1 MKLRI
6 SILMFF
12 IMIFSFKNHSQSNG
26 FEVLKNLELIDEI
39 FENLELYFVDDPQ
52 TGKIAKTG
60 IDAMLNELDPYTV
73 FYHESSIE
81 DYRMMTTGQYGG
93 IGSLIRTVG
102 DYTIIA
108 EPYENSPS
116 QKSGLK
122 AGDKILFIDGN
133 DMKQKKVSDVSSA
146 LKGAKGSEV
155 KITIMR
161 DGVGEKDISLTRAE
175 IKIPDVPYSGVISDS
190 LGYIKLNSFTNSA
203 HEEVRKSFLDL
214 KQKGINKLIFDL
226 RGNGGG
232 LLLESIKIVN
242 LFVPENKLVVRT
254 KGRIKSENKE
264 YKTWVKPDDVDIP
277 IVVLIDGNSA
287 SASEIVSGS
296 LQDMDRAVVLG
307 TTSYGKGLVQRTYD
321 LKYGCKVKLTVAK
334 YYTPSGRCVQ
344 RLEYYNNSSNK
355 NPKEIPDSLI
365 TKYKTV
371 NGREVIDGRGIEP
384 DVNIPLS
391 KLKKITQELLVSNM
405 IFDYATRYNMERQSI
420 LNPKEYDLTD
430 SEFEQFI
437 TYVSEN
443 GFEWKNETIE
453 FLSKINKDL
462 DDYDIPDSL
471 KMNLKALKLKLVS
484 NYSLKDNNKK
494 ELLKHKEEIK
504 EVLENEIVSRYY
516 YQEGRVINSF
526 KYDPAVKEA
535 IKILNDKAR
544 YNKILNN

>member
-1 MKLRI
+1 
-6 SILMFF
+6 
-12 IMIFSFKNHSQSNG
+12 MIFGFKNHAQSNG

-116 QKSGLK
+116 QKGGLK

-133 DMKQKKVSDVSSA
+133 DMKQKKVSDVSTA

-161 DGVGEKDISLTRAE
+161 DGIGQKEISLTRAE

-203 HEEVRKSFLDL
+203 HEEVKKSFLDL

-242 LFVPENKLVVRT
+242 LFVSENRLVVRT
-254 KGRIKSENKE
+254 KGRIASENKE
-264 YKTWVKPDDVDIP
+264 FKTWVKPEDVNIP
-277 IVVLIDGNSA
+277 IVILIDGNSA
-287 SASEIVSGS
+287 SASEIVAGS
-296 LQDMDRAVVLG
+296 LQDMDRAVIVG

-365 TKYKTV
+365 TKFKTI

-384 DVNIPLS
+384 DVNVPIG
-391 KLKKITQELLVSNM
+391 KLKKITQELLVKNM
-405 IFDYATRYNMERQSI
+405 IFDYATSYNLEHQTI
-420 LNPKEYDLTD
+420 LNPKEYTLTD
-430 SEFEQFI
+430 SVYDKFI
-437 TYVSEN
+437 NYVSDN

-453 FLSKINKDL
+453 FLSKINKEL

-471 KMNLKALKLKLVS
+471 KMNLKALKSQLIL
-484 NYSLKDNNKK
+484 NYSSKSNNRK

-526 KYDPAVKEA
+526 KYDPAVKKA
-535 IKILNDKAR
+535 IEILNDEIQ
-544 YNKILNN
+544 YNKVLNN

>member
-1 MKLRI
+1 
-6 SILMFF
+6 MFF

-133 DMKQKKVSDVSSA
+133 NMKQKKVSDVSSA

-254 KGRIKSENKE
+254 KGRITSENKE

-405 IFDYATRYNMERQSI
+405 IFDYATWYNMERQSI

-453 FLSKINKDL
+453 FLSKINKEL

-471 KMNLKALKLKLVS
+471 KMNLKALKLKLVA

>member
-102 DYTIIA
+102 DYAIIA

-116 QKSGLK
+116 EKNGLK

-133 DMKQKKVSDVSSA
+133 DMRQKKISDVSSA

-161 DGVGEKDISLTRAE
+161 DGIGEKEISLIRAE
-175 IKIPDVPYSGVISDS
+175 IKIPDVPYSGVIADS

-203 HEEVRKSFLDL
+203 HEEVKKSFLDL

-242 LFVPENKLVVRT
+242 LFVPENKLVVST
-254 KGRIKSENKE
+254 K
-264 YKTWVKPDDVDIP
+264 
-277 IVVLIDGNSA
+277 A
-287 SASEIVSGS
+287 
-296 LQDMDRAVVLG
+296 
-307 TTSYGKGLVQRTYD
+307 
-321 LKYGCKVKLTVAK
+321 
-334 YYTPSGRCVQ
+334 
-344 RLEYYNNSSNK
+344 
-355 NPKEIPDSLI
+355 
-365 TKYKTV
+365 
-371 NGREVIDGRGIEP
+371 
-384 DVNIPLS
+384 
-391 KLKKITQELLVSNM
+391 ELLLK
-405 IFDYATRYNMERQSI
+405 TRI
-420 LNPKEYDLTD
+420 
-430 SEFEQFI
+430 
-437 TYVSEN
+437 
-443 GFEWKNETIE
+443 
-453 FLSKINKDL
+453 
-462 DDYDIPDSL
+462 
-471 KMNLKALKLKLVS
+471 
-484 NYSLKDNNKK
+484 
-494 ELLKHKEEIK
+494 IK
-504 EVLENEIVSRYY
+504 P
-516 YQEGRVINSF
+516 G
-526 KYDPAVKEA
+526 
-535 IKILNDKAR
+535 
-544 YNKILNN
+544 

>member
-1 MKLRI
+1 
-6 SILMFF
+6 MFF

-116 QKSGLK
+116 QKNGLK

-133 DMKQKKVSDVSSA
+133 DMKQKKISDVSSA
-146 LKGAKGSEV
+146 LKGPKGSEV

-203 HEEVRKSFLDL
+203 HEEVKKSFLEL

-254 KGRIKSENKE
+254 KGRITSENKE

-296 LQDMDRAVVLG
+296 LQDMDRAVVVG

-355 NPKEIPDSLI
+355 TPEEIPDSLI

-384 DVNIPLS
+384 DVNVPLS

-405 IFDYATRYNMERQSI
+405 IFDYSTRYNMEHQSI
-420 LNPKEYDLTD
+420 LNPKEYGLTD
-430 SEFEQFI
+430 AEYDQFI

-453 FLSKINKDL
+453 FLSKINKEL

-484 NYSLKDNNKK
+484 NYSLKGNNKK

-535 IKILNDKAR
+535 IKILNDNSR